1 MELDCIDTAVDRL
14 ITASLYAMLPLDA
27 KATFAIL
34 SVGYCR
40 LRLFSWSIRRVQE
53 PLASW
58 CIGDWRV
65 DPIRAFRDAGLVSW
79 KSLVGTLRRDHAG
92 RDLGA
97 PRKTGSEYV
106 ANRRDMW
113 IARRHIARTLGMGQ
127 ATHQRIAILFIL
139 RVQSLDG
146 FDIYRA
152 CSAGQHYRGS
162 QQTFVC

>member
-1 MELDCIDTAVDRL
+1 MELDCIDIAVDRL
-14 ITASLYAMLPLDA
+14 ITASLHAMLSFDA
-27 KATFAIL
+27 KAPFAVF

-40 LRLFSWSIRRVQE
+40 LRLLSWSIRRFQG
-53 PLASW
+53 LFSSW
-58 CIGDWRV
+58 CIDDWSV
-65 DPIRAFRDAGLVSW
+65 DTICAFSDAGIVSW
-79 KSLVGTLRRDHAG
+79 KSLVGTLRRDHAC

-97 PRKTGSEYV
+97 PRKTGSESV

-113 IARRHIARTLGMGQ
+113 TARRHITRTLGMGQ

-146 FDIYRA
+146 FDKYRA

-162 QQTFVC
+162 QQTIVC

>member
-1 MELDCIDTAVDRL
+1 MELDCIDIAVDRL
-14 ITASLYAMLPLDA
+14 ITASLHAMLSFVA

-53 PLASW
+53 PKASW

-79 KSLVGTLRRDHAG
+79 KSLVGTLRRDHAC

-97 PRKTGSEYV
+97 PRKTGSECV

-113 IARRHIARTLGMGQ
+113 IARRYIAGTLGMGQ
-127 ATHQRIAILFIL
+127 AAHQRIAILFFF
-139 RVQSLDG
+139 RMQSLDG
-146 FDIYRA
+146 FDKYRA
-152 CSAGQHYRGS
+152 CSAG
-162 QQTFVC
+162 